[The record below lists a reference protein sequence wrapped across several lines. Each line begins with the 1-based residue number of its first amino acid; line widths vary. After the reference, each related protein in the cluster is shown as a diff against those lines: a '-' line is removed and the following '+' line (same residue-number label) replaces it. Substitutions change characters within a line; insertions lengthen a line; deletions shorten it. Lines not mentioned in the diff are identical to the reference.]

1 MPELH
6 RGSVPLCTPAAA
18 QAPAAGAFL
27 PAKFGSFNFLSYLC
41 TETSKRREK
50 NKPQQ
55 SQTNRQLVYEHQQTE
70 VSAKE
75 KNDNLIQLGKFFY
88 SLAGMTYA
96 GAVLTF
102 IVDFNEDN
110 TLALLTAL
118 VSLVL
123 LASVGWL
130 FVKRGNIKK

>member
-1 MPELH
+1 M
-6 RGSVPLCTPAAA
+6 
-18 QAPAAGAFL
+18 
-27 PAKFGSFNFLSYLC
+27 
-41 TETSKRREK
+41 SKRREK